1 MDVKEAVAK
10 AKTYVAEAF
19 AGESLTNLGLEEVR
33 FDDTADAWS
42 ITLGFS
48 RPWDAPKVVTNR
60 LGRDLD
66 LNRIYK
72 TVRIA
77 DPDGRLL
84 AVDDRV
90 PLMAEG

>member
-1 MDVKEAVAK
+1 MDVKEAVAR
-10 AKTYVAEAF
+10 AKTYVAQAF
-19 AGESLTNLGLEEVR
+19 DGEGLRDLGLEEIR
-33 FDDTADAWS
+33 FDDHTDAWL

-48 RPWDAPKVVTNR
+48 RPWDTPKIVTNR

-66 LNRIYK
+66 LNRTYK

-90 PLMAEG
+90 PLMAGG

>member
-19 AGESLTNLGLEEVR
+19 AGESLRDLGLEEIR
-33 FDDTADAWS
+33 FEDESDAWL

-48 RPWDAPKVVTNR
+48 RSWDPPKIVTNR

-66 LNRIYK
+66 LNRTYK

-84 AVDDRV
+84 ALDDRV
-90 PLMAEG
+90 PLMADG